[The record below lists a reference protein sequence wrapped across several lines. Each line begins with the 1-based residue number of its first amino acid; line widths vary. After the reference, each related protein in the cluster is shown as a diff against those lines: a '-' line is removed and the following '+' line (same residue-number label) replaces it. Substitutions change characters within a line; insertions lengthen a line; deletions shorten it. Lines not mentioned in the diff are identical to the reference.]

1 MARRRAVRGHDGPSA
16 GMLATA
22 GGLVFRGFNDR
33 FVAYSATDGREL
45 WSSKTVNTGIVAAPM
60 TFELD
65 GVQHVAVVAG
75 RATGNYYAPDYSRLL
90 VFRRGAT
97 AELPPARE
105 FTPAPLNPPPS
116 VASADEIARG
126 RELYDSN
133 CVLCHDDPGNA
144 GGLFRRGLFPDL
156 AYSPTLPSAEAF
168 AAIVIGG
175 ARAANGMA
183 SYSGV
188 LDAAQADSIR
198 AYLIREA
205 NDSLPANAPR

>member
-1 MARRRAVRGHDGPSA
+1 
-16 GMLATA
+16 MLATA
-22 GGLVFRGFNDR
+22 GGLVFRGLNDR
-33 FVAYSATDGREL
+33 LVAYAAADGREL
-45 WSSKTVNTGIVAAPM
+45 WSSQDVHTGIVAGPIS
-60 TFELD
+60 FELD

-97 AELPPARE
+97 AVLPPE
-105 FTPAPLNPPPS
+105 TPFTPPPLNPPAMT
-116 VASADEIARG
+116 ASADEVARG

-156 AYSPTLPSAEAF
+156 AYSPTLPSREAF
-168 AAIVIGG
+168 AAIVIDG

-183 SYSGV
+183 SFAQA
-188 LDAAQADSIR
+188 LDADGADAIR
-198 AYLIREA
+198 AYLIAEA
-205 NDSLPANAPR
+205 HAALPPPR